1 MNQRDCLRSPKGISS
16 VQQTNYMKKGA
27 KGIVAS
33 FVDVLNHD
41 SNSECWLER
50 VAVVYWM
57 KVW

>member
-41 SNSECWLER
+41 SNSEC
-50 VAVVYWM
+50 
-57 KVW
+57 